1 MEEIYKNIL
10 LLIHSSTQ
18 LSGISGVY
26 EVDPTE
32 ENGEK
37 LIKIVDKCENNFLKV
52 KEEIVK
58 MVKDAEEKNKIE
70 EIQAVQTEQGFLI
83 KE

>member
-1 MEEIYKNIL
+1 VEEIYKNIL